1 MPTVSHTASSEGYP
15 VPARAENSAIDQ
27 DHVYQDADEVRRKVT
42 ETQRIS
48 ESNVLVEGRW
58 NHGSSIEHLPFT
70 SDQSLGAECQLET
83 SRLMPS
89 SGDEGYE
96 QLKFPFTV
104 TSGQGTPMKQARLF
118 DSTEYN
124 SLKSTR
130 GPTIDHHGHA
140 TDFSSAFDS
149 DDYSQLNPPQQS
161 VRRGC
166 VYKSN
171 ESAEEMAPNSVASP
185 RTCEQLYAKV
195 QKKRGG
201 LSEKDDS
208 TEAHQSTTEELY
220 ATVDK
225 TGDKFPKKDSTVSA
239 RKLEELYAK
248 VDKQVNGT
256 STKENSSIGE
266 QEQTQSSINGAETAP
281 VDLYVNVDI
290 MRGGNFLQEDNS
302 VPSCM
307 IDELYAKVDKQTDGR
322 SKENCSVG
330 RKGETT
336 KDGNSAETTSV
347 ELYVNVDKRDGD
359 FPKEDS
365 FPLARGCEELYAK
378 VNKQR
383 DRNSNGRGS
392 FDGHQGTTGEENIS
406 ESAALELYATVD

>member
-1 MPTVSHTASSEGYP
+1 MPSVSHTASSEGYP
-15 VPARAENSAIDQ
+15 VPARAENSAVVQ
-27 DHVYQDADEVRRKVT
+27 DHVYQDADEVRRIVT

-48 ESNVLVEGRW
+48 ENNVLIEGSW
-58 NHGSSIEHLPFT
+58 NHGPSTEQLPFT
-70 SDQSLGAECQLET
+70 SEQSLGAECQLRT

-149 DDYSQLNPPQQS
+149 DDYSQLNPPPHS

-166 VYKSN
+166 VYKSD
-171 ESAEEMAPNSVASP
+171 ESADEMAPNSVASP

-195 QKKRGG
+195 QKKRDR

-208 TEAHQSTTEELY
+208 TEAQQSTTEELY

-225 TGDKFPKKDSTVSA
+225 TGDKFPKKDSSVSA
-239 RKLEELYAK
+239 CKLEELYAK
-248 VDKQVNGT
+248 VDKQVNGP
-256 STKENSSIGE
+256 SKENSAIGG
-266 QEQTQSSINGAETAP
+266 QEQTATSMSGAETAP
-281 VDLYVNVDI
+281 VDLYVNVD
-290 MRGGNFLQEDNS
+290 MRGGHFFQEDNS

-322 SKENCSVG
+322 SKENGSVG
-330 RKGETT
+330 RKAETT
-336 KDGNSAETTSV
+336 KDGNSADTTSV
-347 ELYVNVDKRDGD
+347 ELYVNVDKRDGNL
-359 FPKEDS
+359 PKEDS
-365 FPLARGCEELYAK
+365 FPLALGCEELYAK

-383 DRNSNGRGS
+383 DRNLDGRGS
-392 FDGHQGTTGEENIS
+392 FDGHHGTAEKGNIS
-406 ESAALELYATVD
+406 ESAALELYATVE